1 MDITVI
7 NTIIDYMD
15 YAAWLVVILGVIVS
29 AILFATGRLREG
41 SKKFTYIMV
50 AAFVLAFG
58 FTVLENA
65 LGYPVQYNIPGYQ
78 YISYL
83 AYAGAA
89 VSVIATAIY
98 LVKGDLK
105 EAGTYFVAAVLIIWA
120 VNFAP
125 ALFCTASTSS
135 SSFGTIILSAN
146 PTSGNAP
153 LTFTL
158 QGYVIPAPSQ
168 SESVY
173 VYAVNEQ
180 TGQQFGMAG
189 GTVGTNGQ
197 FCIKES
203 IGSPGQYEIVAYIP
217 NTNIQGS
224 TAVDITSTPNFG
236 WNFVA
241 AGMYAIEQFFS
252 GLASGVLKIF
262 NLPFAYAVMMPTYPT
277 SNGNCF
283 GIGQTIYQMY
293 QYTEGIA
300 FGVLGIF
307 LIGNILYRLWNGV
320 EEGISRIIIGVSKDV
335 ITVAFVIVAAPYLYD
350 VFAYIVNEVGGN
362 LINYGNPGILIGDA
376 IGVIA
381 SGMGLGYFVPELA
394 DLGSDLAFAIF
405 LAFALFI
412 IRFLAIA
419 AILVATPILAVMWL
433 FPPFRGA
440 VRIFFEMIL
449 ALGISGIV
457 AAALFALLG
466 KLATS
471 SPIAEFGIGLASPV
485 LFGFLPM
492 ILSFTGVSSIMTQG
506 GFLPFGRGRKMGAQ
520 GAQTQGSQT
529 QQPTPAAAGGAVAGA
544 AVATAGYT
552 KLRSPGSGALRSRS
566 IINQPGTPEAVSVTS
581 PRAPATGIVGRIRN
595 REIASVS
602 TSAENPMNVPKG
614 YSIVSAK
621 EYTDYGPMQLKP
633 TDHNIR
639 ITGSDMN
646 NVTAISS
653 FSTERNKQ
661 GALVFPETA
670 TNLRKKDVEIKE
682 TKAHA
687 LVHGITENY
696 KAGGIAFAQKFGQR
710 FDSWLNQQGINIRP
724 FESIENKIR
733 EVKLRKAG
741 RKIKQTR

>member
-262 NLPFAYAVMMPTYPT
+262 NLPSPTQ
-277 SNGNCF
+277 S
-283 GIGQTIYQMY
+283 
-293 QYTEGIA
+293 
-300 FGVLGIF
+300 
-307 LIGNILYRLWNGV
+307 
-320 EEGISRIIIGVSKDV
+320 
-335 ITVAFVIVAAPYLYD
+335 
-350 VFAYIVNEVGGN
+350 
-362 LINYGNPGILIGDA
+362 
-376 IGVIA
+376 
-381 SGMGLGYFVPELA
+381 
-394 DLGSDLAFAIF
+394 
-405 LAFALFI
+405 
-412 IRFLAIA
+412 
-419 AILVATPILAVMWL
+419 
-433 FPPFRGA
+433 
-440 VRIFFEMIL
+440 
-449 ALGISGIV
+449 
-457 AAALFALLG
+457 
-466 KLATS
+466 
-471 SPIAEFGIGLASPV
+471 
-485 LFGFLPM
+485 
-492 ILSFTGVSSIMTQG
+492 
-506 GFLPFGRGRKMGAQ
+506 
-520 GAQTQGSQT
+520 
-529 QQPTPAAAGGAVAGA
+529 
-544 AVATAGYT
+544 
-552 KLRSPGSGALRSRS
+552 
-566 IINQPGTPEAVSVTS
+566 
-581 PRAPATGIVGRIRN
+581 
-595 REIASVS
+595 
-602 TSAENPMNVPKG
+602 
-614 YSIVSAK
+614 
-621 EYTDYGPMQLKP
+621 
-633 TDHNIR
+633 
-639 ITGSDMN
+639 
-646 NVTAISS
+646 
-653 FSTERNKQ
+653 
-661 GALVFPETA
+661 
-670 TNLRKKDVEIKE
+670 
-682 TKAHA
+682 
-687 LVHGITENY
+687 
-696 KAGGIAFAQKFGQR
+696 
-710 FDSWLNQQGINIRP
+710 
-724 FESIENKIR
+724 
-733 EVKLRKAG
+733 
-741 RKIKQTR
+741 